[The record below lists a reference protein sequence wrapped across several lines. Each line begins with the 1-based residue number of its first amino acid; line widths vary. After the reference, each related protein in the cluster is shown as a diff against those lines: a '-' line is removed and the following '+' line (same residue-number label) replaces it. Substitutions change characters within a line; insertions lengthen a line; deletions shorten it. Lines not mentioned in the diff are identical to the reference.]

1 MALGA
6 ARSRVLALVVGQGMT
21 LVAAGVVIGLVAAFA
36 LTRFLTSQLFG
47 VGATD
52 PATFAGVAAL
62 LAAVAL
68 LATLVPALRAT
79 RVDPVVALRDE

>member
-6 ARSRVLALVVGQGMT
+6 ERGRVLRLVVGQGMG
-21 LVAAGVVIGLVAAFA
+21 LAALGVAIGLIAAFA
-36 LTRFLTSQLFG
+36 LTRFLAAQLYG

-52 PATFAGVAAL
+52 PVTFGAVAGL
-62 LAAVAL
+62 LVGVAL
-68 LATLVPALRAT
+68 LASLLPAMRAT